1 MRPYVVAGNWKL
13 NTDAQSAA
21 QLAAGIRDGMQGRH
35 RDDAVRVVL
44 CPPYPMLGVVRDAV
58 AGTVI
63 GLGAQ
68 NMYTEDSGAY
78 TGEVSAPMLRS
89 VGCTHVILGHS
100 ERRQYFDESDA
111 LINRKAHK
119 AFEHD
124 LVPIVCVGE
133 TLEQREAGVTPSVID
148 IQVRHCLAGL
158 SAEQVSRMLIAY
170 EPVWAIGTG
179 RTATPE
185 QAQEVHAAIRALV
198 AELYGGETADALV
211 IQYGGSVKA
220 DNAAE
225 LFRQND
231 VDGGLIGGASLKPE
245 QFLAIIAAAAE
256 QSGV

>member
-1 MRPYVVAGNWKL
+1 MRPYVVAGNWKM

-21 QLAAGIRDGMQGRH
+21 ELAAGIRDGMQGRH
-35 RDDAVRVVL
+35 RDDTVRVVL
-44 CPPYPMLGVVRDAV
+44 CPPYPLLDIVRDTV

-100 ERRQYFDESDA
+100 ERRQYFHESDA
-111 LINRKAHK
+111 LINQKAHK

-133 TLEQREAGVTPSVID
+133 TLEQREAGITPSVID
-148 IQVRHCLAGL
+148 TQVRQCLEGL
-158 SAEQVSRMLIAY
+158 TAEQVGRMIIAY
-170 EPVWAIGTG
+170 EPIWAIGTG
-179 RTATPE
+179 KTATPE
-185 QAQEVHAAIRALV
+185 QAQEVHAAIRTLV
-198 AELYGGETADALV
+198 AEMYGRETADALV
-211 IQYGGSVKA
+211 IQYGGSVKP
-220 DNAAE
+220 DNAAD
-225 LFRQND
+225 LFVQDD

-256 QSGV
+256 RTGV